1 MSGDDR
7 VVGLEFDNSKFES
20 KLAQTIASLDK
31 LQTTLDK
38 QNGKKALEDLST
50 AGSKF
55 DVSNI
60 TAGIEGVSAKFLA
73 LSTIGITA
81 LANIASKAV
90 SVGIDLAKSLSLD
103 NVLAGFHEY
112 ETNMNSIQTIM
123 TNTRKD
129 GSTLQDVNKALD
141 ELNHYSDQTIYNF
154 SEMARNIGT
163 FTAAG
168 VDLNT
173 STQSIKGIANLAA
186 ASGSDANQAATAM
199 YQLSQAMASGTVK
212 LMDWNSVVNAGM
224 GGEMFQEALFNAGK
238 LKGTLDGVGANTTFD
253 KWKASGNS
261 FRDSLESGW
270 ITADVLTT
278 TLQGFTGDLSEAQLT
293 AMGYTQQQAQEVMAM
308 GQSAKD
314 AATQV
319 KTFTQLVGTVKESIG
334 SGWSQT
340 FKLIIG
346 DFDQA
351 RGLFTG
357 INSVIGDMIQK
368 GADNRNNLL
377 QGWADLGGRGALIDG
392 VVRIFFALGAAIKPV
407 QQAFHNIFP
416 PMTAEK
422 LYDLTVKFRDFT
434 AALMP
439 STATILR
446 LQRVFEGVFAALE
459 IGWTV
464 IKGVAEVFK
473 TLFMELKSGTDG
485 KVLKFFAE
493 IGDKVV
499 ALNKVLVEGGGI
511 KDFFTKITDAIKDP
525 IPALKD
531 FLGYLSNIGDGAVGD
546 AINLIVQAFQQALP
560 VLGMARDLFGV
571 LKDKIAEFVSSIDI
585 GGVFDDLTDSIKEF
599 LSSINIGGGG
609 LDISDK
615 FGDTPDVVKDIG
627 ARFDHLKDIVSS
639 VADFFQSVG
648 NVIGDLWGKISPV
661 LDEVFDHIHD
671 WFSTLGEKLGDAI
684 GTGDFNKVVDV
695 VNVGLLGGILVIL
708 RKFFKNGLNID
719 FGGGLMEKISGTFGQ
734 LTDTLKAMQTKIK
747 ADALI
752 KIAIALGVL
761 VASLVVLSLID
772 SAALT
777 KALVAMAVGFAQ
789 LAAMMKLMEKVTG
802 SASKF
807 VGLAA
812 GLLLLAGAMLI
823 LAIAMKIF
831 ATMSWEDI
839 AQGLTAVTVLLG
851 TLVLVAKRLDAS
863 DMIKAGAGILILA
876 GGMVVLGLALRMFAG
891 MSLPEMGQGLI
902 GVGAGL
908 VIIAE
913 SMKRMPTISP
923 KDGAAIILIAAG
935 LLVLSFAVKQFAEL
949 SWGEMAKGFA
959 SVAAGLLIIAGAMH
973 LMPKDMLLTAAGLLV
988 VGVALLVIAK
998 AIETFAGMSMGE
1010 VGKGLGIIA
1019 AALVLLAIAAHA
1031 MSGAIVGAIAIGIM
1045 AVSLA
1050 LLTGVLTALSKLSLT
1065 ELALAIGALAA
1076 VFVVLGLAALVLEP
1090 VIPALML
1097 LGVALAL
1104 IGLGFVLFGAGVAMA
1119 ASGFLALAKA
1129 GDAGIKV
1136 FVKLLDVL
1144 ISKIP
1149 EFLGAIAG
1157 GLLDALQIFV
1167 DMLPQ
1172 LMEMVVTVVT
1182 SLLDTVKT
1190 LIPEIVS
1197 VVVVLIETLIGALV
1211 ELYPV
1216 VIEAGF
1222 SLLMALLN
1230 GIKEHVPEI
1239 VITVAEI
1246 IVGFLNALSESL
1258 QMIIAAGADLIIKF
1272 LEGIGSNA
1280 LKVIEAGFKVLIDFL
1295 EGLANSIRENR
1306 SKLWAAGIDIIA
1318 AIFGGITEKVAEVW
1332 TFFSGLVGTV
1342 LEKIGTVT
1350 SSLTQKGKDFIIGL
1364 LHGLQEVWETVKTF
1378 VEGLA
1383 DRIKSYISS
1392 PLTILLEAGKDVIRG
1407 LWNGIVAMKDWIT
1420 NKLGE
1425 VGGWIKS
1432 GIGSVMKMFSP
1443 SRVMAQYGVYIGQG
1457 LIIGIDSMEKPIT
1470 KSSENMGNS
1479 VIKTMESTMNKIPN
1493 ILAGM
1498 EEFNPTIT
1506 PVLDLTGVKKEAQNL
1521 SGLLNSEDLTAKS
1534 NLQQARI
1541 ISVDT
1546 NEQQKATT
1554 DQSYGYQKEIKFEQT
1569 INAPTELSTA
1579 DIYRQT
1585 RNLIALAKEELA
1597 IV

>member
-7 VVGLEFDNSKFES
+7 VVGIEFDNTSFER
-20 KLAQTIASLDK
+20 KLSQTIQSLEK

-55 DVSNI
+55 DVSHI
-60 TAGIEGVSAKFLA
+60 SEGIEGVSAKFLA

-168 VDLNT
+168 VNLDV

-238 LKGTLDGVGANTTFD
+238 LKGTLDGVGAATTFD
-253 KWKASGNS
+253 QWKASGNS

-278 TLQGFTGDLSEAQLT
+278 TLQGFTGDLTEAQLT
-293 AMGYTQQQAQEVMAM
+293 AMGYTAAQAQEVMAM
-308 GQSAKD
+308 GQAAKD

-319 KTFTQLVGTVKESIG
+319 KTFTQLTGTIKESIG

-357 INSVIGDMIQK
+357 INSVVGDMIQK

-377 QGWADLGGRGALIDG
+377 QGWADLGGRGVLIDG
-392 VVRIFFALGAAIKPV
+392 VVRVFYALGAAMKPV

-422 LYDLTVKFRDFT
+422 LFALTESFRDFT

-446 LQRVFEGVFAALE
+446 LQRVFEGIFAALE

-464 IKGVAEVFK
+464 IKGVASVFK
-473 TLFMELKSGTDG
+473 ALFDELKSGSDG

-499 ALNKVLVEGGGI
+499 ALNEVLVEGGGI
-511 KDFFTKITDAIKDP
+511 KEFFKEITDAIKNP
-525 IPALKD
+525 IPALQD
-531 FLGYLSNIGDGAVGD
+531 LLGYLSNLGGGAVGD
-546 AINLIVQAFQQALP
+546 AINVIVAAFQQALP
-560 VLGMARDLFGV
+560 VIEKIRNFLGE
-571 LKDKIAEFVSSIDI
+571 LKDKIVELVSSIDL
-585 GGVFDDLTDSIKEF
+585 GGSK
-599 LSSINIGGGG
+599 
-609 LDISDK
+609 LDIGSK
-615 FGDTPDVVKDIG
+615 FGDTPDVVKRVG
-627 ARFDHLKDIVSS
+627 ERFETLKDIIGK

-648 NVIGDLWGKISPV
+648 NVVGDLWGKISPV

-684 GTGDFNKVVDV
+684 GTGDFNKVLDV
-695 VNVGLLGGILVIL
+695 INVGLLGGIVVIL
-708 RKFFKNGLNID
+708 RKFLKNGLNID
-719 FGGGLMEKISGTFGQ
+719 FGGGFMEKLSGIFDQ
-734 LTDTLKAMQTKIK
+734 LTGTLKAMQTKLK
-747 ADALI
+747 AEALI
-752 KIAIALGVL
+752 KIAIALGIL
-761 VASLVVLSLID
+761 TASLVVLSLID
-772 SAALT
+772 SGALT
-777 KALVAMAVGFAQ
+777 KALIAMSVGFGQ
-789 LAAMMKLMEKVTG
+789 LVAVLSLMDKATKDI
-802 SASKF
+802 SASKLA
-807 VGLAA
+807 GLAA
-812 GLLLLAGAMLI
+812 GLILIAGAMLI
-823 LAIAMKIF
+823 LSVAMLIISTLSWEDMAKGLITITVLLGVLTEVAKRLDAKEMISAGGGILLLSGALLVLGIAMKIF
-831 ATMSWEDI
+831 ATLTWDEM
-839 AQGLTAVTVLLG
+839 AQGLV
-851 TLVLVAKRLDAS
+851 
-863 DMIKAGAGILILA
+863 
-876 GGMVVLGLALRMFAG
+876 
-891 MSLPEMGQGLI
+891 
-902 GVGAGL
+902 GVGIGL
-908 VIIAE
+908 LAIAE
-913 SMKRMPTISP
+913 AMKRMPTISA
-923 KDGAAIILIAAG
+923 KDGVALILIAAG
-935 LLVLSFAVKQFAEL
+935 LLVLGFAVKQFAEL
-949 SWGEMAKGFA
+949 SWEEMAKGFV
-959 SVAAGLLIIAGAMH
+959 SVGAGLLIIAGAMR
-973 LMPKDMLLTAAGLLV
+973 LMPKDMLVTAAGLLIT
-988 VGVALLVIAK
+988 GVALLVIAE
-998 AIETFAGMSMGE
+998 AISTFAGMSMGE

-1019 AALVLLAIAAHA
+1019 ASLILLAIAAHV
-1031 MSGAIVGAIAIGIM
+1031 MSGAVAGAIAIGIM

-1076 VFVVLGLAALVLEP
+1076 VFVVLGLAGLILQP

-1129 GDAGIKV
+1129 GDAGLKV
-1136 FVKLLDVL
+1136 FINVLDAL
-1144 ISKIP
+1144 IDKIP
-1149 EFLGAIAG
+1149 EFLGAIAS
-1157 GLLDALQIFV
+1157 GLIDALQIFV

-1172 LMEMVVTVVT
+1172 LMEMLVTIVT
-1182 SLLDTVKT
+1182 SLLDTIKT
-1190 LIPEIVS
+1190 LIPEVVS
-1197 VVVVLIETLIGALV
+1197 VVVVLIQTLLDALV
-1211 ELYPV
+1211 TLYPD
-1216 VIEAGF
+1216 IIAAGF
-1222 SLLMALLN
+1222 ALLMALLN
-1230 GIKEHVPEI
+1230 GINDNIGEI
-1239 VITVAEI
+1239 VTTVLSIITNFIDAITANLSQITASALNLLITFLTEI
-1246 IVGFLNALSESL
+1246 ANNISKVTDAAVNIVVVLAKGIADNVSKIVTEATNIITEFLSEIGKSAIK
-1258 QMIIAAGADLIIKF
+1258 MIAAGTKFITDIITGIGNAAEDIVTAGADAIISF
-1272 LEGIGSNA
+1272 LEGVSEN
-1280 LKVIEAGFKVLIDFL
+1280 VQDVVDAGFDIIVDFINGIADSIDQHSGELRTAGENLAFAIADGMTG
-1295 EGLANSIRENR
+1295 GLA
-1306 SKLWAAGIDIIA
+1306 SKAKG
-1318 AIFGGITEKVAEVW
+1318 VAEGALNVA
-1332 TFFSGLVGTV
+1332 
-1342 LEKIGTVT
+1342 
-1350 SSLTQKGKDFIIGL
+1350 KGAVNG
-1364 LHGLQEVWETVKTF
+1364 VKSF
-1378 VEGLA
+1378 L
-1383 DRIKSYISS
+1383 
-1392 PLTILLEAGKDVIRG
+1392 
-1407 LWNGIVAMKDWIT
+1407 GI
-1420 NKLGE
+1420 N
-1425 VGGWIKS
+1425 
-1432 GIGSVMKMFSP
+1432 SP
-1443 SRVMAQYGVYIGQG
+1443 SRVFIEIGESMSEG
-1457 LIIGIDSMEKPIT
+1457 LVKGLDEDTTAEKSAVAFANRVT
-1470 KSSENMGNS
+1470 E
-1479 VIKTMESTMNKIPN
+1479 TLEHALQEIPS
-1493 ILAGM
+1493 LMDGM

-1506 PVLDLTGVKKEAQNL
+1506 PVLDLTGVKQEAKNISGMLDNAAL
-1521 SGLLNSEDLTAKS
+1521 SMALSVSQAQAISTATS
-1534 NLQQARI
+1534 TQPA
-1541 ISVDT
+1541 
-1546 NEQQKATT
+1546 A
-1554 DQSYGYQKEIKFEQT
+1554 QSGFSTQEVKFEQT

-1585 RNLIALAKEELA
+1585 RNVIALAKEELA
-1597 IV
+1597 II